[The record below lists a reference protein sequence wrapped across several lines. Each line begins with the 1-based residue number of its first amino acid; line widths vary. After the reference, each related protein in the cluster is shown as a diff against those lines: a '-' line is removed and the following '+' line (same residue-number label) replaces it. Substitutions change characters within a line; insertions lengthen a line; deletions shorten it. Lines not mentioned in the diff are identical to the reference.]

1 MGAHI
6 YLLWRRFI
14 GKVANLAGFP
24 IVVRETNYHSALGVD
39 VKVRTSPLYTTVTVN
54 GVDVYFYRLSG
65 QINGV
70 ALTPAADFGASSPSS
85 SLGFRRPAA
94 AHHR

>member
-1 MGAHI
+1 MGTHF
-6 YLLWRRFI
+6 YLMWRKFW

-24 IVVRETNYHSALGVD
+24 IVVRETDYHSALGVD

-54 GVDVYFYRLSG
+54 GVDVYFYRLTG

-70 ALTPAADFGASSPSS
+70 GLTAASDFGASEPST
-85 SLGFRRPAA
+85 LGFQQPVA
-94 AHHR
+94 AHHH

>member
-1 MGAHI
+1 MGTH
-6 YLLWRRFI
+6 LNLMWRKFW

-24 IVVRETNYHSALGVD
+24 IVVRETDYHSALGVD
-39 VKVRTSPLYTTVTVN
+39 VKVRTSPLYTIVTVN

-70 ALTPAADFGASSPSS
+70 GLTAASDFGASEPSS
-85 SLGFRRPAA
+85 PIGFRPAA
-94 AHHR
+94 AHHH